1 MATVGEPTDG
11 EARSE
16 CEGLPWK
23 YRVQQARYSPGI
35 ARCFIWGT
43 NFRKALFTFFTNFHS
58 LSLRFG
64 RPIWKKLRLL
74 KWVDTLVHPWGHG
87 DGDGWTRWTGTD
99 SWSWGCWGET
109 DWNYWPLLGEI
120 CHCYWGSLAAFSVR
134 GLELMGWRHVV
145 SESKSHHKSSRLP
158 EGSRFRLQGGDSN
171 RASPMWNLHLSSLY
185 NPILNLDPCFSIFLI
200 HFMCLACTYFSAKK
214 QVVEQSWQH
223 LLLPRNQSLHF
234 SRIPINGA
242 FKSFFRVHL

>member
-1 MATVGEPTDG
+1 MGWHTRAPMG
-11 EARSE
+11 
-16 CEGLPWK
+16 PWGW
-23 YRVQQARYSPGI
+23 R
-35 ARCFIWGT
+35 W
-43 NFRKALFTFFTNFHS
+43 LDS
-58 LSLRFG
+58 LDRHWFLE
-64 RPIWKKLRLL
+64 LRLL
-74 KWVDTLVHPWGHG
+74 
-87 DGDGWTRWTGTD
+87 RWNRLELLAIIRWD
-99 SWSWGCWGET
+99 LSL
-109 DWNYWPLLGEI
+109 LLGKLSSFF
-120 CHCYWGSLAAFSVR
+120 CSGSRTDGMKTCCFRIEVTK
-134 GLELMGWRHVV
+134 HD
-145 SESKSHHKSSRLP
+145 KSSRLP

-171 RASPMWNLHLSSLY
+171 CASPMWNLHLSSLY